1 MVHHLKWIAEYANV
15 CERCQESADSTI
27 RDFARR
33 DLSAYHYPYYHPA
46 FFVYLGRQVHDRE
59 AQNVYLY
66 SSFEQQPPS
75 HRVYEPRPSKGEFFI
90 HLIEQHHLVLND
102 PAIDIP
108 VEGQE
113 AATSSEEEEYLTF
126 LMDED
131 LMVLSDNASES

>member
-15 CERCQESADSTI
+15 CERYQESTDSTI

-33 DLSAYHYPYYHPA
+33 DLSVYHRPYYHPA
-46 FFVYLGRQVHDRE
+46 FFVYPGRQVQDRA

-66 SSFEQQPPS
+66 SYFEQQPPS
-75 HRVYEPRPSKGEFFI
+75 HKVYEPRPSKGEFFV
-90 HLIEQHHLVLND
+90 HLIEQHHLLLND
-102 PAIDIP
+102 PAIGIL

-113 AATSSEEEEYLTF
+113 ASTSSSEDEGLTF

-131 LMVLSDNASES
+131 LIVLSDDALDN